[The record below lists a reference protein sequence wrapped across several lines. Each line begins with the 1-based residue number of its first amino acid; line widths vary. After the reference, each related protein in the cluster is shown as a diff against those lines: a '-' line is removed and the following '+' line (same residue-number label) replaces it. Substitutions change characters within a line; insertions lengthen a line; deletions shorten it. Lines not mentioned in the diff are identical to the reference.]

1 MADDELT
8 LAEISRAIRRME
20 SMFTTAAARIEANF
34 NNYIPREVYDAKHKA
49 MEDRVDELEESRKV
63 YARMIVGAIL
73 AALVPTIVLL
83 FRIKVPT

>member
-1 MADDELT
+1 M
-8 LAEISRAIRRME
+8 RRME
-20 SMFTTAAARIEANF
+20 AMFTTAAARIEANF
-34 NNYIPREVYDAKHKA
+34 NNYVPREVYEAKHAA
-49 MEDRVDELEESRKV
+49 MNQRVEELEESRKV